1 MSIATT
7 PETMAAL
14 SPLEIPGPVAL
25 VPSLD
30 ILHGLTETPERRV
43 VFRGVDWPFY
53 ETLVNSIPEGSNI
66 HVNYDGKDLEVMST
80 GRKHELAKKLLS
92 RFVETVA
99 EEMDIPYRPAGQTTW
114 KRPEM
119 ARGLEADE
127 CYYFQ
132 PASIAQDVAALER
145 GSDDIADY
153 PNPDLAIEV
162 DLSSPQVDRPGIYA
176 ALRVSEIWRLDG
188 ERIIIERLTPE
199 QKYQMVEFSSFLPV
213 RAEEI
218 RQWVIQEG
226 SRDLTA
232 WARRLRAEIRRK
244 RADEPPRG

>member
-1 MSIATT
+1 M
-7 PETMAAL
+7 
-14 SPLEIPGPVAL
+14 
-25 VPSLD
+25 
-30 ILHGLTETPERRV
+30 
-43 VFRGVDWPFY
+43 DWPFY
-53 ETLVNSIPEGSNI
+53 ETLVDSIPEGSNI
-66 HVNYDGKDLEVMST
+66 HVNYDGKDLEIMST

-99 EEMDIPYRPAGQTTW
+99 EELDIPYRPAGQTTW
-114 KRPEM
+114 KRPET

-132 PASIAQDVAALER
+132 PAKIAQDVAALER

-153 PNPDLAIEV
+153 PNPDLAVEV

-176 ALRVSEIWRLDG
+176 ALRVPEIWRLDG

-199 QKYQMVEFSSFLPV
+199 RKYQGVESSGFLPV
-213 RAEEI
+213 RAEEV
-218 RQWVIQEG
+218 RRWVIQED

-232 WARRLRAEIRRK
+232 WTRRLRAEIRRK
-244 RADEPPRG
+244 RADERPRG